1 MILSAGPRI
10 TSADVSR
17 LTGARPPDGSGL
29 GSLLEVKTYE
39 EFKNAAERA
48 FLLHK
53 LREMDWNVSETAR
66 VLDMPRSN
74 LYKKIERYGLARES

>member
-1 MILSAGPRI
+1 MGPRI
-10 TSADVSR
+10 TGADVTR
-17 LTGARPPDGSGL
+17 LTGTRPPDATGL
-29 GSLLEVKTYE
+29 GSLLECKTYE

-74 LYKKIERYGLARES
+74 LYKKIERYGLTRESA